1 MVAEGF
7 EMELGVVGKPNV
19 GKSTFFSA
27 ATLAPAQI
35 ANYPFTTIEPNRG
48 VAYVRARCPH
58 VELGVQC
65 NPNNSP
71 CKNGTRLVPVE
82 MIDVA
87 GLVPGAHEGKG
98 LGNKFLDN
106 LRQASSL
113 IHVIDVSGGTTEDGT
128 PTKPGTRDPAL
139 DAAFLEDEISF
150 WLKGML
156 DKDWKKLS
164 RQAEMEGAKIDRILH
179 ERFTG
184 LGFTEPQIQAA
195 LRRSD
200 MGSRPS
206 AWTEGELLRLAR
218 HLQKA
223 GKPMLIAANKYDL
236 AAEGAVDRLQGS
248 TDSQV
253 IATSAE
259 YELALRK
266 ASQAGLIDYLPGAT
280 DFKVVE
286 PSRLNPNQSKALE
299 QISRSM
305 KLHGGTGVQKCI
317 ETSIFGTLGLMIVY
331 PVEDENKYTDKQGRV
346 LPDAHLVPKGCTARE
361 LAYRVHT
368 DLGENFIRA
377 VDARA
382 KRVIGQDHV
391 LKDGDVVTIFSKR

>member
-1 MVAEGF
+1 
-7 EMELGVVGKPNV
+7 MELGVVGKPNV

-48 VAYVRARCPH
+48 VAYVRTKCPH
-58 VELGVQC
+58 VDLGVQC

-71 CKNGTRLVPVE
+71 CKDGTRLVPVE

-98 LGNKFLDN
+98 LGNKFLDD

-139 DAAFLEDEISF
+139 DAKFLEDEISF
-150 WLKGML
+150 WIKGIL
-156 DKDWKKLS
+156 DKDWRRLS
-164 RQAEMEGAKIDRILH
+164 KQAELDGAKIERVLH

-184 LGFTEPQIQAA
+184 LGFTEAQIQAA
-195 LRRSD
+195 IRKAAL
-200 MGSRPS
+200 GPRPS
-206 AWTEGELLRLAR
+206 VWTEDDMVGLAR
-218 HLQKA
+218 HLQKV
-223 GKPMLIAANKYDL
+223 GKPMLLAANKYDL
-236 AAEGAVDRLQGS
+236 AAEGAVDKLRSSVDG
-248 TDSQV
+248 QV
-253 IATSAE
+253 VATCAD

-266 ASQAGLIDYLPGAT
+266 AAQAGLVDYLPGAA
-280 DFKVVE
+280 DFKILE
-286 PSRLNPNQSKALE
+286 PSKLSAKQTDALE
-299 QISRSM
+299 RIRQQM
-305 KLHGGTGVQKCI
+305 KAHGGTGVQKCI
-317 ETSIFGTLGLMIVY
+317 ESSIFETLGLIIVY

-346 LPDAHLVPKGCTARE
+346 LPDAHLIPKGSTARD

-368 DLGENFIRA
+368 DLGQNFIRA
-377 VDARA
+377 VDART

-391 LKDGDVVTIFSKR
+391 LKDGDVVTIFAKR

>member
-1 MVAEGF
+1 
-7 EMELGVVGKPNV
+7 MELGVVGKPNV

-48 VAYVRARCPH
+48 VAYVRTKCPH

-65 NPNNSP
+65 NPNNAP
-71 CKNGTRLVPVE
+71 CKDGVRLVPVE

-98 LGNKFLDN
+98 LGNKFLDD

-139 DAAFLEDEISF
+139 DAKFLEDEISF
-150 WLKGML
+150 WIKGIL
-156 DKDWKKLS
+156 DKDWRRLS
-164 RQAEMEGAKIDRILH
+164 KQAELDGSKIERVLH

-184 LGFTEPQIQAA
+184 LGFTEAQIQAA
-195 LRRSD
+195 IRKAAL
-200 MGSRPS
+200 GPRPS
-206 AWTEGELLRLAR
+206 VWTEDEMVGLAR
-218 HLQKA
+218 HLQKV
-223 GKPMLIAANKYDL
+223 GKPMLLAANKYDV
-236 AAEGAVDRLQGS
+236 AAEGAVEKLRS
-248 TDSQV
+248 SVESQV

-259 YELALRK
+259 HELALRR
-266 ASQAGLIDYLPGAT
+266 AAQAGLIDYLPGAPE
-280 DFKVVE
+280 FKILE
-286 PSRLNPNQSKALE
+286 PSKLNANQTKALDTIAK
-299 QISRSM
+299 QM

-317 ETSIFGTLGLMIVY
+317 EKSIFETLNLIVVY

-346 LPDAHLVPKGCTARE
+346 LPDAHMVPNGSTARE

-377 VDARA
+377 VDART

-391 LKDGDVVTIFSKR
+391 LKNGDVVTIFAKR

>member
-1 MVAEGF
+1 
-7 EMELGVVGKPNV
+7 MEIGVVGKPNV

-48 VAYVRARCPH
+48 VAYVRTKCPH

-71 CKNGTRLVPVE
+71 CKDGVRLVPVE

-98 LGNKFLDN
+98 LGNKFLDD

-139 DAAFLEDEISF
+139 DSKFLEDEISF
-150 WLKGML
+150 WIKGIL
-156 DKDWKKLS
+156 DKDWRRLS
-164 RQAEMEGAKIDRILH
+164 KQAELDGARIERVLH

-195 LRRSD
+195 LRKAAL
-200 MGSRPS
+200 GPRPS
-206 AWTEGELLRLAR
+206 VWTEDELVGLAR
-218 HLQKA
+218 SLQKS
-223 GKPMLIAANKYDL
+223 GKPMLLAANKYDM
-236 AAEGAVDRLQGS
+236 AADGAVEKLRSAVEG
-248 TDSQV
+248 QV
-253 IATSAE
+253 VATSAE
-259 YELALRK
+259 FELALRR
-266 ASQAGLIDYLPGAT
+266 AAQAGLIDYLPGAA
-280 DFKVVE
+280 DFKVIE
-286 PSRLNPNQSKALE
+286 PSKLSDKQAKALE
-299 QISRSM
+299 QIRHQM
-305 KLHGGTGVQKCI
+305 RKHGGTGVQKCI
-317 ETSIFGTLGLMIVY
+317 ETSIFETLNLMVVY

-377 VDARA
+377 VDART
-382 KRVIGQDHV
+382 KRVIGQDHQ
-391 LKDGDVVTIFSKR
+391 LKDGDVVTIYARR

>member
-1 MVAEGF
+1 
-7 EMELGVVGKPNV
+7 MEIGVVGKPNV

-48 VAYVRARCPH
+48 VAYVRTKCPH
-58 VELGVQC
+58 VDLGVQC

-71 CKNGTRLVPVE
+71 CKNGVRLVPVE

-98 LGNKFLDN
+98 LGNKFLDD

-139 DAAFLEDEISF
+139 DAKFLEDEISF
-150 WLKGML
+150 WIKGIL
-156 DKDWKKLS
+156 DKDWRRLS
-164 RQAEMEGAKIDRILH
+164 KQAELDGAKIERVLH

-195 LRRSD
+195 LRKAAL
-200 MGSRPS
+200 GPRPS
-206 AWTEGELLRLAR
+206 IWTEDEMVGLAR
-218 HLQKA
+218 SLQKS
-223 GKPMLIAANKYDL
+223 GKPMLIAANKYDM
-236 AAEGAVDRLQGS
+236 AADGAVENLRSGVGA
-248 TDSQV
+248 QV

-259 YELALRK
+259 FELALRR
-266 ASQAGLIDYLPGAT
+266 AAQAGLIDYLPGAT
-280 DFKVVE
+280 DFKVLE
-286 PSRLNPNQSKALE
+286 PSKLSDKQTKALE
-299 QISRSM
+299 QIRQQM
-305 KLHGGTGVQKCI
+305 QKHGGTGVQKCL
-317 ETSIFGTLGLMIVY
+317 ETSIFETLNLMVVY

-346 LPDAHLVPKGCTARE
+346 LPDAHLVPKGSTARE
-361 LAYRVHT
+361 LAFRVHT
-368 DLGENFIRA
+368 DLGNNFIRA
-377 VDARA
+377 VDART
-382 KRVIGQDHV
+382 KRVIGQDHL
-391 LKDGDVVTIFSKR
+391 LKDGDVVTIYAKR

>member
-1 MVAEGF
+1 
-7 EMELGVVGKPNV
+7 MELGVVGKPNV

-48 VAYVRARCPH
+48 VAYVRTKCPH
-58 VELGVQC
+58 VDLGVQC
-65 NPNNSP
+65 NPNNAP
-71 CKNGTRLVPVE
+71 CKDGVRLVPVE

-98 LGNKFLDN
+98 LGNKFLDD

-139 DAAFLEDEISF
+139 DAKFLEDEISF
-150 WLKGML
+150 WIKGIL
-156 DKDWKKLS
+156 DKDWRRLS
-164 RQAEMEGAKIDRILH
+164 KQAELDGSKIERVLH

-184 LGFTEPQIQAA
+184 LGFTEAQIQAA
-195 LRRSD
+195 IRKAAL
-200 MGSRPS
+200 GPRPS
-206 AWTEGELLRLAR
+206 VWTEDEMVGLAR
-218 HLQKA
+218 HLQKV
-223 GKPMLIAANKYDL
+223 GKPMLLAANKYDV
-236 AAEGAVDRLQGS
+236 AAEGAVEKLRS
-248 TDSQV
+248 AVESQV

-259 YELALRK
+259 HELALRR
-266 ASQAGLIDYLPGAT
+266 AAQAGLIDYLPGAP
-280 DFKVVE
+280 DFKVLE
-286 PSRLNPNQSKALE
+286 PSKLNANQTKALDTIAK
-299 QISRSM
+299 QM

-317 ETSIFGTLGLMIVY
+317 EKSIFETLNLIVVY

-346 LPDAHLVPKGCTARE
+346 LPDAHMVPNGSTARE

-377 VDARA
+377 VDART

-391 LKDGDVVTIFSKR
+391 LKNGDVVTIFAKR